1 VKALI
6 FATRLRRN
14 QRSESRRDSRTSGYA
29 VVQTFLFLAL
39 AVTTAAAQMA
49 PVQAYSGMQW
59 RLVGPFRAG
68 RAIAAA
74 GIPGNPYIFYFG
86 SVDGGMWKTTNAGLT
101 WEPISDGQMNPSI
114 GALAIAPSDPNIL
127 YVGTGEADLRSD
139 ITYGDGVYKSTDGG
153 DHWTHIGLEDSRH
166 IGRVLIDPKNPDIVL
181 VAAVGHAYGPNDQR
195 GVFRTTDGG
204 RSWSQVLSKGPD
216 IGAVDLASDPA
227 NPAIV
232 YATTWAP
239 RRPPWSQY
247 QPNEGPGSAIY
258 KSTDEGITWSEV
270 GSQGLPEKPYGRI
283 GISVV
288 AGSRGAVI
296 YSLMDASGRGT
307 GLYRSDDGGQTW
319 ELCTKDPNVTS
330 RMWYFAGITTDP
342 QQPNIVYVANRS
354 LMRSTDGGKT
364 FTVIKGSPGGDD
376 YHFLWVDPENDQ
388 RMIVASDQGTCL
400 SVDDGRT
407 WSSWYNQPTGQFYHV
422 ITDNQ
427 FPYRIYGAQQDM
439 GTTSI
444 TSRSDFGL
452 ITFRDWYSVG
462 AGESGYI
469 APDPKNPDI
478 VYGGSSYGGVFRF
491 DRTTGQSHVISP
503 NMLGSFGT
511 PIPLQRYRFT
521 WTSPIVFD
529 RRDPRTLYL
538 GAQVLLRSRDG
549 GLHWQPISPD
559 LTGVQKNMAGKSGPP
574 TVEDAA
580 LRGWGVIYT
589 IAPSPLR
596 DGMIWIGTDDGFVQ
610 LTRDGGRHWQNVTP
624 PGLPPWSK
632 ISIMEASPFDAGE
645 AYAAVDRHRMDDF
658 APYIYRTTDYGRH
671 WSRADKG
678 IPVGSFVRAVR
689 SDHSK
694 KGLLYAG
701 TETGV
706 FVSFDDG
713 ENWQSLQLNLPMVS
727 VRDLAVQ
734 DNDLVAGTHGRAFWV
749 LDDLSPLQQMSKKV
763 FASDAFLFRPDRA
776 VRLRRSEQRDT
787 PLPPEQPHGTNPP
800 NGAIIDYYLGAASSS
815 PVTLEIRDGSG
826 NLVRGFSSNDQ
837 PEPPGRTPYFMTEW
851 LPRFEPLPAQAGHHR
866 FVWDL
871 RYTPPETR
879 QYGYTIAAI
888 AGSGTERE
896 PQGPLVLPGKY
907 QVRLTVGN
915 RVLTQPLEVRM
926 DPRVHVKAG
935 ELKDQLALA
944 ADVWNAMA
952 DYQALSLGVDSLRR
966 QLMGLQRDQG
976 LAAQLRS
983 TVRSVERA
991 TVSLRDSLRAGGFS
1005 RLETDIMSADRE
1017 PTEQM
1022 REAYRT
1028 QRARLSS
1035 AERQWKQL
1043 TSGDLVRLNKDLERA
1058 GAPRV
1063 NVAGTSARHLEVKS
1077 AHSGL

>member
-1 VKALI
+1 MI
-6 FATRLRRN
+6 
-14 QRSESRRDSRTSGYA
+14 
-29 VVQTFLFLAL
+29 LFAL
-39 AVTTAAAQMA
+39 AVATAAAQTV
-49 PVQAYSGMQW
+49 PEQEYSAMQW

-74 GIPGNPYIFYFG
+74 GIPGNPYTFYFG
-86 SVDGGMWKTTNAGLT
+86 SVDGGVWKSTNAGLT

-114 GALAIAPSDPNIL
+114 GALAIAPSDPKVL

-153 DHWTHIGLEDSRH
+153 AHWKHLGLEDSRH
-166 IGRVLIDPKNPDIVL
+166 IGRVLIDPRNSDLVL
-181 VAAVGHAYGPNDQR
+181 VAAVGHAYGPNKER

-204 RSWSQVLSKGPD
+204 QSWSQVLLKGSD

-227 NPAIV
+227 NPAVV

-239 RRPPWSQY
+239 RRTPWSQY
-247 QPNEGPGSAIY
+247 QPNEGPGGAIY

-270 GSQGLPEKPYGRI
+270 GGHGLPAKPYGRI
-283 GISVV
+283 GVAV
-288 AGSRGAVI
+288 AAGSRGAVV
-296 YSLMDASGRGT
+296 YALMDAAKGGT

-319 ELCTKDPNVTS
+319 ELRTKDPNVTS
-330 RMWYFAGITTDP
+330 RMWYFAGITADP
-342 QQPNIVYVANRS
+342 QQPNIIYVANRS
-354 LMRSTDGGKT
+354 LMRSTDGGRT

-388 RMIVASDQGTCL
+388 RMIVASDQGTCV

-469 APDPKNPDI
+469 APDPLNPNI

-503 NMLGSFGT
+503 NLLASFGT
-511 PIPLQRYRFT
+511 PAPLQRFRFT

-529 RRDPRTLYL
+529 RRYPRILYL
-538 GAQVLLRSRDG
+538 GAQVLLRTRDG

-559 LTGVQKNMAGKSGPP
+559 LTGAQKNMAGKSGPP
-574 TVEDAA
+574 TIDDASS
-580 LRGWGVIYT
+580 RGWGVIYT

-596 DGMIWIGTDDGFVQ
+596 DGLMWVGTDDGLVQ
-610 LTRDGGRHWQNVTP
+610 ITKDGGRHWQNVTP
-624 PGLPPWSK
+624 SGLPPWSK
-632 ISIMEASPFDAGE
+632 ISVIEASPFDAGE
-645 AYAAVDRHRMDDF
+645 AYAAVDRHRLDDF
-658 APYIYRTTDYGRH
+658 APYIYKTKDYGQH
-671 WSRADKG
+671 WTRADKG
-678 IPVGSFVRAVR
+678 IGMDSFVRVVR
-689 SDHSK
+689 SDLTK

-713 ENWQSLQLNLPMVS
+713 ENWQSLQLNLPTVS
-727 VRDLAVQ
+727 VRDLAVHG
-734 DNDLVAGTHGRAFWV
+734 NDLVAGTHGRAFWV
-749 LDDLSPLQQMSKKV
+749 LDDLTPLQQMNTKALESE
-763 FASDAFLFRPDRA
+763 AFLFRPQRA
-776 VRLRRSEQRDT
+776 IRLRRSEIRDT
-787 PLPPEQPHGTNPP
+787 PLPPEFPHGTNPP
-800 NGAIIDYYLGAASSS
+800 NGAIIDYHLGATPQS
-815 PVTLEIRDGSG
+815 PITLDILDGSG
-826 NLVRGFSSNDQ
+826 NLVRRFSSADQ
-837 PEPPGRTPYFMTEW
+837 PEPPGRPPYFMTEW
-851 LPRFEPLPAQAGHHR
+851 LPRFEPLTMRAGHNR

-871 RYTPPETR
+871 RYAPPDTR

-907 QVRLTVGN
+907 QVKLTVGDH
-915 RVLTQPLEVRM
+915 VSTQTLEIVM
-926 DPRVHVKAG
+926 DPRARVSAG
-935 ELKDQLALA
+935 ALKDQLALA
-944 ADVWNAMA
+944 VDVWNAMA
-952 DYQALSLGVDSLRR
+952 DYQALGLAVDSLRH
-966 QLMGLQRDQG
+966 QLTALQRKQD
-976 LAAQLRS
+976 LDAQLRS
-983 TVRSVERA
+983 ALRSVETAA
-991 TVSLRDSLRAGGFS
+991 TSIRDSLRRSGFS
-1005 RLETDIMSADRE
+1005 GLETEVMSADRE
-1017 PTEQM
+1017 PTQEM
-1022 REAYRT
+1022 RDAFRVLKT
-1028 QRARLSS
+1028 KLSD
-1035 AERQWKQL
+1035 AENQWKRL
-1043 TSGDLVRLNKDLERA
+1043 AAGDVVRLNKSLEQL
-1058 GAPRV
+1058 GVSQV
-1063 NVAGTSARHLEVKS
+1063 NVAGTSAWHLKVKS
-1077 AHSGL
+1077 SRGRL

>member
-1 VKALI
+1 M
-6 FATRLRRN
+6 
-14 QRSESRRDSRTSGYA
+14 SGCAA
-29 VVQTFLFLAL
+29 VQMLLLLAL
-39 AVTTAAAQMA
+39 AVTTAAAQTV
-49 PVQAYSGMQW
+49 PEQAYSDMQW

-74 GIPGNPYIFYFG
+74 GIPGNPYTFYFG
-86 SVDGGMWKTTNAGLT
+86 AVDGGMWKTTNAGLT

-114 GALAIAPSDPNIL
+114 GAFAIAQSDPRVI

-139 ITYGDGVYKSTDGG
+139 ITYGDGVYKSDDGG
-153 DHWTHIGLEDSRH
+153 MHWRHIGLEDTRH
-166 IGRVLIDPKNPDIVL
+166 IGRILIDPKNPNIVL

-204 RSWSQVLSKGPD
+204 QSWSHVLSKGPD

-227 NPAIV
+227 NPEVV

-258 KSTDEGITWSEV
+258 KSTDEGVTWSEV
-270 GSQGLPEKPYGRI
+270 GTQGLPPKPYGRI
-283 GISVV
+283 GV
-288 AGSRGAVI
+288 AVARGSRSPFVYA
-296 YSLMDASGRGT
+296 LMEAAGRGT

-330 RMWYFAGITTDP
+330 RMWYFAGVTADP
-342 QQPNIVYVANRS
+342 QRPNVVYVANRS

-364 FTVIKGSPGGDD
+364 FTAIKGSPGGDD
-376 YHFLWVDPENDQ
+376 YHFLWVDPADDR

-469 APDPKNPDI
+469 APDPKNPNI
-478 VYGGSSYGGVFRF
+478 VYGGSSYGSVFRF
-491 DRTTGQSHVISP
+491 DRATGQSHVISP
-503 NMLGSFGT
+503 NLLSSFGM
-511 PIPLQRYRFT
+511 PPPLQRYRFT

-538 GAQVLLRSRDG
+538 GAQMLLKTMDG
-549 GLHWQPISPD
+549 GLHWQAISPD
-559 LTGVQKNMAGKSGPP
+559 LTRAQKSMAGKSGPP
-574 TVEDAA
+574 TIEDAA
-580 LRGWGVIYT
+580 SRGWGVIYT

-596 DGMIWIGTDDGFVQ
+596 DGLIWIGTDDGFVQ

-632 ISIMEASPFDAGE
+632 ISIIEASPFDAGE
-645 AYAAVDRHRMDDF
+645 AYAAVDRHRVDDF
-658 APYIYRTTDYGRH
+658 APYIFRTTDYGRH

-678 IPVGSFVRAVR
+678 IGMGSFVRTVR
-689 SDHSK
+689 SDRAK

-706 FVSFDDG
+706 CVSFDDG
-713 ENWQSLQLNLPMVS
+713 ENWQSLQLNLPTVS

-749 LDDLSPLQQMSKKV
+749 LDDLTPLQQMSKKA
-763 FASDAFLFRPDRA
+763 FASDAFLFRPGRA

-787 PLPPEQPHGTNPP
+787 PLPPEEPHGTNPP

-815 PVTLEIRDGSG
+815 PVTLEILDGSG
-826 NLVRGFSSNDQ
+826 NLVRQFSSEDQ
-837 PEPPGRTPYFMTEW
+837 PEPPGRAPYFMTEW
-851 LPRFEPLPAQAGHHR
+851 LPRFQPLSAEAGHHR

-871 RYTPPETR
+871 RYPPPETR

-888 AGSGTERE
+888 AGFGTVRVPE
-896 PQGPLVLPGKY
+896 GPFVLPGKY
-907 QVRLTVGN
+907 QVRLTVGS
-915 RVLTQPLEVRM
+915 RVFTQPLEVRM
-926 DPRVHVKAG
+926 DPRVQVKAS
-935 ELKDQLALA
+935 ELKNQLALA
-944 ADVWNAMA
+944 VDVWNSMA
-952 DYQALSLGVDSLRR
+952 DYQALSLAVDSVRR
-966 QLMGLQRDQG
+966 QLMGLQREQN
-976 LAAQLRS
+976 LTAQVRS
-983 TVRSVERA
+983 TVRSVEMTA
-991 TVSLRDSLRAGGFS
+991 ASIRDSLRAAGGIS
-1005 RLETDIMSADRE
+1005 RLESDIMSADRE

-1022 REAYRT
+1022 REAYRV
-1028 QRARLSS
+1028 QKARLSS
-1035 AERQWKQL
+1035 AERQWKKL
-1043 TSGDLVRLNKDLERA
+1043 TSGDLVRLNTDLERA
-1058 GAPRV
+1058 GASRV
-1063 NVAGTSARHLEVKS
+1063 NVMGTSARHLQVKVS
-1077 AHSGL
+1077 RSGL